1 MVPRR
6 LARYVSRMKECYI
19 MKLQVLPYSGSKTV
33 GQQWILGSMEA
44 QYAGSCGGAVRCIDG
59 RGMGVRDYMFFY

>member
-1 MVPRR
+1 MVLRR

-44 QYAGSCGGAVRCIDG
+44 QYSASRRGAVRCVDG
-59 RGMGVRDYMFFY
+59 RDMEVCDCMQYY